1 MKCVLFCHGL
11 IRAAKVQAAEKRAQR
26 QSPLFRRQGRP
37 TGGVE
42 TGQVIS
48 GTDVALQTGKSQ
60 AIATLLALPHEA
72 GEIYR
77 HCRSRS
83 DL

>member
-1 MKCVLFCHGL
+1 MYCFAMGSSERQRCKQQKNARSVRVPFFV
-11 IRAAKVQAAEKRAQR
+11 AKVAPR
-26 QSPLFRRQGRP
+26 
-37 TGGVE
+37 GGVE